1 MTLVSQKKDAIDKGR
16 ELPESLRPFFWD
28 VDFDRLDIQSNAFF
42 IISRILEHG
51 DEPSSTLLLCTYSE
65 REIIQVVKTGRSLS
79 RRSRNFWMIFFGIED
94 QSCSPS

>member
-1 MTLVSQKKDAIDKGR
+1 MTLVSQKKDAIDTGR

-51 DEPSSTLLLCTYSE
+51 DEPSTRLLLRIYSE
-65 REIIQVVKTGRSLS
+65 REIIQVVKTSRSLS
-79 RRSRNFWMIFFGIED
+79 RRSRNFWMIYFGVED
-94 QSCSPS
+94 QSCSPR